1 MLFSHLLSLGALA
14 TTTLA
19 VPSLV
24 VDGKDFVNP
33 KTKDRFQIIGVDYQP
48 GGSSGF
54 SKDKDPL
61 SDKEACLRDAAI
73 MQNLGINTIRIYN
86 LSPSLNH
93 DECASIFNAAG
104 IYMILDV
111 NSPLT
116 GGSLD
121 RTAPWESYNPK
132 YFEEQV
138 FAAIEA
144 FSGYPNT
151 LGFFAGNEVINE
163 DSVRQVPAYIR
174 AVQRDMKDY
183 IKKHVDRAIPVG
195 YSAADVRS
203 ILDDTAHYMMCE
215 LKNSTSSRSDFFG
228 LNSYSWCGDS
238 SYKKAGYDVLTE
250 KFSNASLP
258 VFFSEYGCNEVTP
271 RIFTEVQALYSQE
284 MSQAFSGGL
293 IYEYTQEDNNY
304 GLVKV
309 NSSDTVTLLIDYANL
324 QKQYEKLDMNRIE
337 SSNVTQTSVKPVE
350 CSSDLIKDKD
360 FLNTFDIPK
369 RLDKIQKLIDN
380 GIDKPNKGKLVDV
393 SSTKIP
399 TTVYDHNGK
408 KVNGLKLNVVSNDQ
422 SNSPGSNKS
431 GGSSSGSGDGDGDS
445 DSDKDNAGVK
455 TSGSVFLGFLSV
467 VVAAFLL

>member
-1 MLFSHLLSLGALA
+1 
-14 TTTLA
+14 
-19 VPSLV
+19 
-24 VDGKDFVNP
+24 
-33 KTKDRFQIIGVDYQP
+33 
-48 GGSSGF
+48 
-54 SKDKDPL
+54 
-61 SDKEACLRDAAI
+61 
-73 MQNLGINTIRIYN
+73 
-86 LSPSLNH
+86 
-93 DECASIFNAAG
+93 
-104 IYMILDV
+104 
-111 NSPLT
+111 
-116 GGSLD
+116 
-121 RTAPWESYNPK
+121 
-132 YFEEQV
+132 
-138 FAAIEA
+138 
-144 FSGYPNT
+144 
-151 LGFFAGNEVINE
+151 
-163 DSVRQVPAYIR
+163 
-174 AVQRDMKDY
+174 MKDY
-183 IKKHVDRAIPVG
+183 ISKHIDRTIPVG

-203 ILDDTAHYMMCE
+203 ILDDTANYMMCD

-238 SYKKAGYDVLTE
+238 SYKKSGYDVLTE

-284 MSQAFSGGL
+284 MSQSFSGGL

-337 SSNVTQTSVKPVE
+337 SSNETQTSVKPVE

-380 GIDKPNKGKLVDV
+380 GIDNAKKGKLVDV
-393 SSTKIP
+393 SSTEIP

-408 KVNGLKLNVVSNDQ
+408 KVTGLKLNVVSNNQ
-422 SNSPGSNKS
+422 ANSPGSNKS
-431 GGSSSGSGDGDGDS
+431 GSSSSGSGDGDSDGDQ
-445 DSDKDNAGVK
+445 DNAGTK
-455 TSGSVFLGFLSV
+455 TSGSLVLGFLSV